1 MLSTIFALFVNK
13 ITTFVMQTFS
23 SLLFVAQKCKNIK
36 DKSIYSVIARNADID
51 VTQWIVRVDES
62 NDRYV
67 DVRRFRD
74 SLVISH
80 WVSDDNQTR
89 LFEGA
94 LNLIGKWTWRETTG
108 NRRSSYSKR
117 KSIEKLHVTLSWKFL
132 KKKL

>member
-1 MLSTIFALFVNK
+1 
-13 ITTFVMQTFS
+13 MQTFS

-94 LNLIGKWTWRETTG
+94 LNLIGK
-108 NRRSSYSKR
+108 
-117 KSIEKLHVTLSWKFL
+117 
-132 KKKL
+132 